1 MLGEKSNE
9 YFTLLRQYLSGR
21 IDRDQL
27 IRDVATIF
35 PPDKMTH
42 HDRFIGFIQGRG
54 LVCCFFVLHWKHAK
68 AVLYYSVLLQLKVSV

>member
-54 LVCCFFVLHWKHAK
+54 LVCYFLFYIGNTQNFGT
-68 AVLYYSVLLQLKVSV
+68 YYSVLLQLKVSV